1 MKLYADRV
9 FYHLEL
15 HQSETKLP
23 YLILFHGFMG
33 SGESFKALLSGLKA
47 FCNPVTIDL
56 IGHGKTE
63 TPDKI
68 ELFKTDRQVQ
78 QITSILDRLKF
89 DRLFAYGYSMGGRLL
104 FHLLT
109 VNHNLFAG
117 AFIESSHCGITDC
130 EKRKQRVQ
138 VDEQRAA
145 EIESGFSQFLDHWQS
160 LPLFSSSDGQSRKY
174 YRQIMEKNS
183 PRMMANSLKGF
194 GAGVMPSVCE
204 KLHKLRLPLYL
215 AAGELDQK
223 YVSRMAEISELNS
236 HFDLF
241 VAKNAGHRVHTDRP
255 DFVINQLKNLISSH
269 V

>member
-1 MKLYADRV
+1 MKLYSDRV
-9 FYHLEL
+9 YYHLEL
-15 HQSETKLP
+15 HQSETNLP

-33 SGESFKALLSGLKA
+33 SGEAFKPLLSELKT
-47 FCNPVTIDL
+47 FCNPVSIDL

-63 TPDKI
+63 TPDVV
-68 ELFKTDRQVQ
+68 ELFKADRQVQ
-78 QITSILDRLKF
+78 QMTSILDRLKF

-109 VNHNLFAG
+109 ANQNLFAG
-117 AFIESSHCGITDC
+117 AFIESSHCGITNR
-130 EKRKQRVQ
+130 EQRKQRVQ
-138 VDEQRAA
+138 VDDQRAA
-145 EIESGFSQFLDHWQS
+145 EIQSDFSQFLDHWQS
-160 LPLFSSSDGQSRKY
+160 LPLFKETDETSRQH
-174 YRQIMEKNS
+174 YRQIMAKQS

-215 AAGELDQK
+215 AAGEQDQK
-223 YVSRMAEISELNS
+223 YVSQMAEIAELNS
-236 HFDLF
+236 HFELL